1 VLCLEGEFDRA
12 NASRIVEEGE
22 RILRDDKHL
31 IVDLSATTFID
42 SSVVAALF
50 QVATR
55 AIEKRRIA
63 VMQLGT
69 FATVER
75 VLELMEVDHVLP
87 RAKTRP
93 EAIQTVQQLAGRS
106 SGRAR

>member
-1 VLCLEGEFDRA
+1 MSNAQAERAVLQVVPATPEIVVLCLEGEFDRA
-12 NASRIVEEGE
+12 NALRIVEEGE
-22 RILRDDKHL
+22 RILGDDKHL

-69 FATVER
+69 FATGER
-75 VLELMEVDHVLP
+75 VL
-87 RAKTRP
+87 
-93 EAIQTVQQLAGRS
+93 S
-106 SGRAR
+106 